1 MRLRQ
6 HGTLFIFF
14 TKHWLEEPMFCEKSM
29 VSSARPEPAL
39 SIVECGD
46 IPRQNPGSPAAC
58 QHGPFRGFRS
68 FRVFRGPN
76 AHRVTP
82 INDRT
87 YAVSVQT
94 GRFTH

>member
-1 MRLRQ
+1 MV
-6 HGTLFIFF
+6 LFFLFSQKIGSKSQFF
-14 TKHWLEEPMFCEKSM
+14 VKKDGFF
-29 VSSARPEPAL
+29 RPAG
-39 SIVECGD
+39 GD